1 MATINRPDR
10 LTLNAF
16 SDPNRQGPVYSR
28 FTNTLTNPILGV
40 KGIQLVNANFINS
53 SLQLNDD
60 KGQLLFFYYAAP
72 SGSQTGMCI
81 LSNLHCIRLLPSWYV
96 PYPGFTSYTL
106 NKYFNTGTELVAA
119 LNAAASTGGD
129 SAIFNTTWIAGQVTF
144 AFDTTT
150 RRISVASTN
159 NSTYIAPAAADDPNV
174 LDLLRGTSDVG
185 SRIRMN
191 AYNGTGA
198 SLYAGGT
205 LQPYKEGVTMNAR
218 LGFTLAYNARGS
230 WWTANSQVGCAT
242 STGVPSNSSS
252 VPVVGDTPPI
262 LLGVQ
267 NVGVYL
273 SVATGGGQD
282 SYGKKNLIAS
292 IPVENAPYCINSY
305 TTNSVEIPS
314 LSTPNEIYE
323 ITVELLDDFGTPYN
337 QWWNSNTQIGLA
349 LYY

>member
-1 MATINRPDR
+1 MATQNRPDR

-16 SDPNRQGPVYSR
+16 SDPNEQGPTYSR
-28 FTNTLTNPILGV
+28 FTNVLTNPILGV
-40 KGIQLVNANFINS
+40 KGIQLVNANFVNS

-60 KGQLLFFYYAAP
+60 NGQLFFFYYASATQA
-72 SGSQTGMCI
+72 GIRAQA
-81 LSNLHCIRLLPSWYV
+81 NLRCIRLLPSWYV
-96 PYPGFTSYTL
+96 PYSGFTAYTQ

-129 SAIFNTTWIAGQVTF
+129 SGTYNPIWTSGQVTF

-150 RRISVASTN
+150 RRISVAGNGT
-159 NSTYIAPAAADDPNV
+159 TYIAPAPADDPFV
-174 LDLLRGTSDVG
+174 LDQLRGTTTASN
-185 SRIRMN
+185 RIKMN
-191 AYNGTGA
+191 GA
-198 SLYAGGT
+198 NSSNTYAT
-205 LQPYKEGVTMNAR
+205 ATFQPYKEGITMNLR
-218 LGFTLAYNARGS
+218 LGYTLSFNARGL
-230 WWTANSQVGCAT
+230 WWGSTSQQGCAT

-252 VPVVGDTPPI
+252 VPVVADSPPI

-273 SVATGGGQD
+273 SVSTGGGQD
-282 SYGKKNLIAS
+282 SYGRKNLIAS
-292 IPVENAPYCINSY
+292 IPIENAPYCINSY

-323 ITVELLDDFGTPYN
+323 ITVELIDDFGNPYL
-337 QWWNSNTQIGLA
+337 QPWNNNTQIGLA

>member
-1 MATINRPDR
+1 MASINRPDR

-16 SDPNRQGPVYSR
+16 SDPNRQGPVYNR
-28 FTNTLTNPILGV
+28 FTNQLATPLIGV

-60 KGQLLFFYYAAP
+60 KGQLMFFYYSSATSSGIAAVA
-72 SGSQTGMCI
+72 
-81 LSNLHCIRLLPSWYV
+81 NLRCIRLMPSWFV
-96 PYPGFTSYTL
+96 PYPGFTAYTM

-119 LNAAASTGGD
+119 LNAAASAGGD
-129 SAIFNTTWIAGQVTF
+129 SGTYNIQWTAGEVTF

-150 RRISVASTN
+150 RRISVAGNGT
-159 NSTYIAPAAADDPNV
+159 TYIAPAAADDPNV
-174 LDLLRGTSDVG
+174 LDILRGTTTAG
-185 SRIRMN
+185 SRLKMN
-191 AYNGTGA
+191 VYNSSNT
-198 SLYAGGT
+198 YAT
-205 LQPYKEGVTMNAR
+205 AMLQPYQEGITMNAR
-218 LGFTLAYNARGS
+218 LGFTLAYSARGS
-230 WWTANSQVGCAT
+230 FWGASSQVGVAT

-267 NVGVYL
+267 NVGVFL
-273 SVATGGGQD
+273 SVATGGGMD
-282 SYGKKNLIAS
+282 TSNKRKNLIAS
-292 IPVENAPYCINSY
+292 IPIENAPYAINSY

-323 ITVELLDDFGTPYN
+323 ITVELIDDFGTPFN

>member
-1 MATINRPDR
+1 MASLNRPDR

-16 SDPNRQGPVYSR
+16 SDPNEQGPTYSR
-28 FTNTLTNPILGV
+28 FTNVLRTPILGV

-60 KGQLLFFYYAAP
+60 NGQLMFFYYANNTQAA
-72 SGSQTGMCI
+72 MCT
-81 LSNLHCIRLLPSWYV
+81 LANLKCIRLLPSWYV
-96 PYPGFTSYTL
+96 PYAGFTAYTL

-129 SAIFNTTWIAGQVTF
+129 SATYNPTWVAGQVTF

-150 RRISVASTN
+150 RRISVAGNAT
-159 NSTYIAPAAADDPNV
+159 TYIAPAAADDPNV
-174 LDLLRGTSDVG
+174 LDLLRGTTTAG
-185 SRIRMN
+185 NRIKMN
-191 AYNGTGA
+191 AVNSSNT
-198 SLYAGGT
+198 YAT
-205 LQPYKEGVTMNAR
+205 ATFQPFREGSTMNAR
-218 LGFTLAYNARGS
+218 LGYTLSYFARGL
-230 WWTANSQVGCAT
+230 WWGSSSQVGCAT
-242 STGVPSNSSS
+242 STGVPSNSTS
-252 VPVVGDTPPI
+252 VPVVADTPPI

-273 SVATGGGQD
+273 SVAVGGGVD
-282 SYGKKNLIAS
+282 TSNTRKNLIAS
-292 IPVENAPYCINSY
+292 IPIENAPYCVNSY

-323 ITVELLDDFGTPYN
+323 VTVELIDDTGAPYLMPWSN
-337 QWWNSNTQIGLA
+337 NTQIGLA

>member
-1 MATINRPDR
+1 MATQNRPDR

-28 FTNTLTNPILGV
+28 FTNTLTNPLLGV

-60 KGQLLFFYYAAP
+60 KGQLMFFYYAGAAT
-72 SGSQTGMCI
+72 SGLCADI
-81 LSNLHCIRLLPSWYV
+81 NNLRCIRLLPSWFV
-96 PYPGFTSYTL
+96 PYPGFTAYTL

-119 LNAAASTGGD
+119 LNAAASAGGD
-129 SAIFNTTWIAGQVTF
+129 SGTYNPIWTSGQVTF

-150 RRISVASTN
+150 RRISVTSTDN
-159 NSTYIAPAAADDPNV
+159 TTYIAPAAADDPNV
-174 LDLLRGTSDVG
+174 LDTLRGTTTATN
-185 SRIRMN
+185 RIKMN
-191 AYNGTGA
+191 VYN
-198 SLYAGGT
+198 SSNNYAT
-205 LQPYKEGVTMNAR
+205 AMLQPYKEGVTMNAR

-230 WWTANSQVGCAT
+230 FWGASSQVGCAT
-242 STGVPSNSSS
+242 STGVPSKTLAT
-252 VPVVGDTPPI
+252 PVVGDTPPI

-273 SVATGGGQD
+273 SVSTGGGQD

-292 IPVENAPYCINSY
+292 IPIENAPYCINSY

-323 ITVELLDDFGTPYN
+323 ITVELIDDFGTPYN
-337 QWWNSNTQIGLA
+337 QWWNTNTQIGLA